1 MWVILEFTLLA
12 FLVLLSITE
21 FFYPLIAGKT
31 LFGTFRKKVKQEQKP
46 IKPSSLETKLALA
59 KEKIKE
65 VKTVQEEVHT
75 NFNSAK
81 QLKKEADNLLNDSN
95 NN

>member
-1 MWVILEFTLLA
+1 MWVILEYTLLA

-21 FFYPLIAGKT
+21 FFYPLTAGKP

-46 IKPSSLETKLALA
+46 IKPSSLETKLAQA

-65 VKTVQEEVHT
+65 IKTVQDEVNQHFKT
-75 NFNSAK
+75 AE
-81 QLKKEADNLLNDSN
+81 QLKEDADNLLNNSKN
-95 NN
+95 N